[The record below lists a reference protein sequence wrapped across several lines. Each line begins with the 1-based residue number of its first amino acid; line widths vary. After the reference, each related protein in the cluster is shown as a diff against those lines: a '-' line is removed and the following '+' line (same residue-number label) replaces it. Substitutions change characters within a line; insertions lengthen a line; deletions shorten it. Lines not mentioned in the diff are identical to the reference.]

1 LGQLVLRKKAFC
13 ENPVSLE
20 QMGGLIDI
28 VQNGTI
34 TGTVTLNDLVFEFGL
49 LTEA

>member
-1 LGQLVLRKKAFC
+1 MLRKKAFC

-20 QMGGLIDI
+20 QMGGLIDL

-34 TGTVTLNDLVFEFGL
+34 TGTVSLFDHTFEFEL